1 MKGQEQKASRHLADS
16 GDFHTTLIDDHIAFK
31 GLSEPGAR
39 LPEKAPEVSER
50 EAVFPRTSKL
60 TARCRYGVGRDE
72 DGAGI
77 SRTSACHRS

>member
-50 EAVFPRTSKL
+50 SSVPQDLKADSSLQVW
-60 TARCRYGVGRDE
+60 CRKG
-72 DGAGI
+72 
-77 SRTSACHRS
+77 